1 VQGFGI
7 VPDLVAGVATN
18 TTAGIE
24 LIRRLTGLA
33 ALDLHDSSSRPRLR
47 EILTGTLRVLRE

>member
-1 VQGFGI
+1 VG
-7 VPDLVAGVATN
+7 TS
-18 TTAGIE
+18 
-24 LIRRLTGLA
+24 RLTGLA